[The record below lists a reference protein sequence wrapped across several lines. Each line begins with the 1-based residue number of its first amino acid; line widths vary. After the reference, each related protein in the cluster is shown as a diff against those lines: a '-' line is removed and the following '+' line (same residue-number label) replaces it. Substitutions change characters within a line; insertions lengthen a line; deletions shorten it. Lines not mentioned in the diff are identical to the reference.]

1 MKTNLPVILLRGLVL
16 LPNNEIRL
24 EFDNDD
30 SKNII
35 DVAELFHDKH
45 ILVTSHKNYLEE
57 VTNKND
63 LPEIG
68 VISKIT
74 HRIELPNGKTRV
86 VIKGESR
93 AHVFEYLNVNNND
106 ILESIITEIDDVN
119 VDEQDEKMLVRKLY
133 HELENY
139 INIVPYMS
147 NSILNHIKNI
157 KNLDTLSDTIV
168 PELPVSVDRLLE
180 YLVEVDPKERALM
193 ILNDIYQELESYKV
207 EEEIDRKVKENI
219 DKSQKEFILR
229 EKLQLIKEELGENY
243 SREDELDELSLK
255 ISELDAPIYIKRRL
269 EKEKKRYE
277 SLPPMSQ
284 EVNVIKNY
292 IDNLLS
298 LPWNKYSS
306 EIHDLKLVK
315 EKLDVTHY
323 GLEEIKNRIIE
334 YLAVKEKTNTIKGP
348 ILCLVGPPGVGKTSL
363 AKSIATSMRRKFVK
377 FSVGGMDDEAEI
389 MGHRK
394 TYVGASPGRVIT
406 SLIKAKVANPV
417 LLIDEIDKMTK
428 SYNGDPASAL
438 LEVLDP
444 EQNAYFSDHY
454 IEEEFDLSNVL
465 FILTANYIEDI
476 PEALRDRL
484 EVIELSGY
492 TEYEK
497 VDLTENYLIP
507 RELENHG
514 LKENIRFTKEAILE
528 IVNYYTKEAGV
539 RELERMIAKILRKLV
554 TEELV
559 EHKDINNLVIRKN
572 DVVKYLG
579 KRKFEFITQGIRESG
594 VINGLAYTRYG
605 GDTLPIEVTHYP
617 GTGNLVLTGSL
628 GDVMKESCRIAY
640 SYVKANYEKFG
651 INFKVFKTNDIHIH
665 VPEGA
670 VPKDGPSA
678 GIAIVTALIS
688 SLLNIR
694 ISSKIALTGEITL
707 RGKVIAIGGLKEK
720 SIGAGRNH
728 IKTIF
733 IPKDNLKDIEDIPKE
748 VTSKIKYIPVTNY
761 GDVFNILFGGSEVNE
776 KRNFKTAHG
785 NVRSY
790 ELNKS

>member
-24 EFDNDD
+24 EFDNDE

-45 ILVTSHKNYLEE
+45 LLVTSHKNYLEE
-57 VTNKND
+57 VTNQND
-63 LPEIG
+63 LANIA
-68 VISKIT
+68 VVSKIT

-93 AHVFEYLNVNNND
+93 AQVFEYLNVNSND
-106 ILESIITEIDDVN
+106 ILESIITKIEEEK

-133 HELENY
+133 HDLEKYVNL
-139 INIVPYMS
+139 VPYMS

-157 KNLDTLSDTIV
+157 KDLNILTDIIA
-168 PELPVSVDRLLE
+168 PELPITVERLIE
-180 YLVEVDPKERALM
+180 YIEEINPKERALM
-193 ILNDIYQELESYKV
+193 ILNDIYLELESYKV
-207 EEEIDRKVKENI
+207 EEEIDRKVKDNI
-219 DKSQKEFILR
+219 DKSQKEYVLR
-229 EKLQLIKEELGENY
+229 EKLQLIKEELGE
-243 SREDELDELSLK
+243 SSSKDEELDELSLK
-255 ISELDAPIYIKRRL
+255 INNLDAPKNIKLRL
-269 EKEKKRYE
+269 EKEKNRYE

-284 EVNVIKNY
+284 EVNVVKNY

-298 LPWNKYSS
+298 LPWNKYSD

-315 EKLDVTHY
+315 EKLDLTHY
-323 GLEEIKNRIIE
+323 GLDEVKTRIIE
-334 YLAVKEKTNTIKGP
+334 YLAVKEKTNEIKGP

-363 AKSIATSMRRKFVK
+363 AKSIAGAIGRTFVK

-394 TYVGASPGRVIT
+394 TYVGSSPGRIIT

-428 SYNGDPASAL
+428 SFKGDPASAL

-454 IEEEFDLSNVL
+454 IEEEFDLSKVL
-465 FILTANYIEDI
+465 FILTANYIDDI
-476 PEALRDRL
+476 PEALKDRL
-484 EVIELSGY
+484 EIIELSGY

-497 VDLTENYLIP
+497 VDLCENYLIP
-507 RELENHG
+507 RQLQYHG
-514 LKENIRFTKEAILE
+514 FNNEIRFTKEAILE
-528 IVNYYTKEAGV
+528 IVNYYTKESGV
-539 RELERMIAKILRKLV
+539 RELERMVAKILRKLV
-554 TEELV
+554 TQEMLEQQN
-559 EHKDINNLVIRKN
+559 INNFVIRKN
-572 DVVKYLG
+572 YIIKYLG
-579 KRKFEFITQGIRESG
+579 KRKFDFITQGIKDYG
-594 VINGLAYTRYG
+594 VVNGLAYTRFG
-605 GDTLPIEVTHYP
+605 GDTLPIEVTYYP
-617 GTGNLVLTGSL
+617 GHGNLVLTGSL
-628 GDVMKESCRIAY
+628 GDVMKESCHIAY
-640 SYVKANYEKFG
+640 SYVKANYKKFR
-651 INFKVFKTNDIHIH
+651 INYKMFNDNDIHIH

-688 SLLNIR
+688 SLLKIKV
-694 ISSKIALTGEITL
+694 SSKIAFTGEITL

-720 SIGAGRNH
+720 SIGACRNY

-733 IPKDNLKDIEDIPKE
+733 IPKDNLKDLDDIPKE
-748 VTSKIKYIPVTNY
+748 ITSLIKYIPVTNY
-761 GDVFNILFGGSEVNE
+761 SDIFNCLFNGSEVNG
-776 KRNFKTAHG
+776 KKYSKIT
-785 NVRSY
+785 
-790 ELNKS
+790 L

>member
-24 EFDNDD
+24 EFDNDE

-45 ILVTSHKNYLEE
+45 VLVASHKNYLEE
-57 VTNKND
+57 VTNNSD
-63 LPEIG
+63 LSEIG

-93 AHVFEYLNVNNND
+93 ARVFEYLNVNNND
-106 ILESIITEIDDVN
+106 ILESIITKIEEEK

-133 HELENY
+133 HDLEKYVNL
-139 INIVPYMS
+139 VPYMS
-147 NSILNHIKNI
+147 NSILNHIKNVKDLNVLTDVI
-157 KNLDTLSDTIV
+157 A
-168 PELPVSVDRLLE
+168 PELPITVERLIE
-180 YLVEVDPKERALM
+180 YIEEINPKERSLM

-243 SREDELDELSLK
+243 SKEDELDELSLK
-255 ISELDAPIYIKRRL
+255 INELDAPINIKKRL

-292 IDNLLS
+292 IDYLLS

-306 EIHDLKLVK
+306 EIHDLSLVK
-315 EKLDVTHY
+315 EKLDVSHY

-363 AKSIATSMRRKFVK
+363 AKSIANSIGRKFVK

-444 EQNAYFSDHY
+444 EQNAYFSDRY

-476 PEALRDRL
+476 PEALKDRL

-514 LKENIRFTKEAILE
+514 IKENIRFTKEAILE

-539 RELERMIAKILRKLV
+539 RELERMIAKVLRKLV

-579 KRKFEFITQGIRESG
+579 KRKFEFITQGIHESG

-628 GDVMKESCRIAY
+628 GDVMKESCKIAY

-651 INFKVFKTNDIHIH
+651 IDFKMFKNNDIHIH

-707 RGKVIAIGGLKEK
+707 RGKVLAIGGLKEK
-720 SIGAGRNH
+720 SIGARRNF

-733 IPKDNLKDIEDIPKE
+733 IPKDNLKDIDDIPKE
-748 VTSKIKYIPVTNY
+748 VTSKIKYVPVTNY
-761 GDVFNILFGGSEVNE
+761 IDIFNVLFESGEVNE
-776 KRNFKTAHG
+776 KRNFKRTYG
-785 NVRSY
+785 NVRSSSFI
-790 ELNKS
+790 KS